1 MSEDCQQCGTMMWDL
16 DEDGHC
22 PDCSYYKDVQEES
35 IELNKYEMYEPY
47 YKGRYLG
54 RSISSCIENAY
65 PELLQDEIIAGWV
78 AEIHNL
84 EYLLDCRMRDI
95 ADLNPG
101 NIKAVRLPGTIHQVI
116 IKAEVD
122 DESE

>member
-1 MSEDCQQCGTMMWDL
+1 MSEDCKQCGTMMWDL

-22 PDCSYYKDVQEES
+22 PDCSYYQEE
-35 IELNKYEMYEPY
+35 ETMLNKYEMYEPY
-47 YKGRYLG
+47 YRSRYA
-54 RSISSCIENAY
+54 STNIVACIESAY
-65 PELLQDEIIAGWV
+65 PELLQDEVIAGWV

-95 ADLNPG
+95 AELNPG
-101 NIKAVRLPGTIHQVI
+101 NIKAIRLPGTIHQVI

>member
-1 MSEDCQQCGTMMWDL
+1 MSISEDWMWS
-16 DEDGHC
+16 G
-22 PDCSYYKDVQEES
+22 
-35 IELNKYEMYEPY
+35 ELNKYEMYEPY
-47 YKGRYLG
+47 HKDRHYA
-54 RSISSCIENAY
+54 RSVRSCIEYAY
-65 PELLQDEIIAGWV
+65 PELLQDEVIAGWIQ
-78 AEIHNL
+78 EINNL

-122 DESE
+122 NESE